1 MGGSS
6 SRAVPAKEHR
16 VLILG
21 LDNSGKTTILKALA
35 NEDQSN
41 IMPTQGFNAKSLKIA
56 GQQLV
61 CFDVGGQKQIRSY
74 WENYF

>member
-6 SRAVPAKEHR
+6 SKTVPAKEHR

-56 GQQLV
+56 G
-61 CFDVGGQKQIRSY
+61 
-74 WENYF
+74 